1 MSVRVNIEPA
11 AVFKKP
17 PVIQEL
23 LLPGWE
29 YGTWDKGFALE
40 PGDIG
45 NNTLVYEDE
54 KIARGINLER
64 ANYFVSLTHSDP
76 TSRKEIY
83 GFYEYLRKICEKMNV
98 KKFSHN
104 GIKMLLSD
112 IDNLVDIDIDN
123 TKRALSE
130 MTDKI
135 NNGEVPVYFIFGVK
149 NPIAIDKNEMEQ
161 FGSDIDEFAEYM
173 NKMQQHDYYYSAP
186 ISTVEKK
193 IDQKTKGFFGKNKTK
208 GLKPDV
214 SVTHTVPAGRDTI
227 FPTVPR
233 VFSKKPVNVIKRDV
247 LLTFDKYDR
256 ERVDYDKFVS
266 LIDKSRKYDAD
277 CCIINLSDEEMKNIL
292 RGIQ

>member
-45 NNTLVYEDE
+45 NNTLVYENE

-173 NKMQQHDYYYSAP
+173 DKMQQHDYYYSAP

-193 IDQKTKGFFGKNKTK
+193 IDQKTKGFFGKNRTK

-214 SVTHTVPAGRDTI
+214 SVTHQVWG
-227 FPTVPR
+227 F
-233 VFSKKPVNVIKRDV
+233 IKDV
-247 LLTFDKYDR
+247 L
-256 ERVDYDKFVS
+256 V
-266 LIDKSRKYDAD
+266 
-277 CCIINLSDEEMKNIL
+277 IL
-292 RGIQ
+292 LCRQT